1 MKSRKRKAAP
11 KKKTGVRVYH
21 HGDLRKV
28 LRDTA
33 VSLLEKE
40 GLAGLSLRAVA
51 RKAGVSH
58 AAPYRHYPN
67 QEALLVEWAVE
78 GFEKLRAAIALAAT
92 APNSRTDRITG
103 IGSAYMRFAAQHP
116 ALMQLMFGPQI
127 PNRDASPDL
136 TNAADAIGA
145 EISAAMDDP
154 ALGLAVWA
162 SVHGLA
168 ILVLNNVVDLGQRRS
183 GASVLPARTEILLRS
198 LLNA

>member
-1 MKSRKRKAAP
+1 
-11 KKKTGVRVYH
+11 
-21 HGDLRKV
+21 
-28 LRDTA
+28 
-33 VSLLEKE
+33 
-40 GLAGLSLRAVA
+40 LRAVA

-67 QEALLVEWAVE
+67 QEALLVELAVE